1 MNLGSYLCEKNVLEE
16 KSTKKQTTLKI
27 QQFLADVE
35 SGVPAKVK
43 TALDALQVSG
53 KDTVVEPLIR
63 AIKLQTDE
71 ESIAE
76 IIEFLSSL
84 KSTSASKEVMACLRN
99 PEFSDMKVQ
108 ILSTIWN
115 SPLDYSEY
123 LAEFVSLAVTG
134 DFLLILECLTILENL
149 NGPFE
154 EADILESQL
163 LLKTYYEGE
172 SRDAQKDPLMDE
184 IAMLIKDIDRRND
197 LELD

>member
-1 MNLGSYLCEKNVLEE
+1 MEE
-16 KSTKKQTTLKI
+16 KTTQKKTTLKI
-27 QQFLADVE
+27 AKLLSDVQ

-53 KDTVVEPLIR
+53 NDSVIEPLIQ
-63 AIKLQTDE
+63 AIKLQTEE

-76 IIEFLSSL
+76 IIEFLCSL
-84 KSTSASKEVMACLRN
+84 KSTSASKEVMACLNN
-99 PEFSDMKVQ
+99 PELADMKIQ

-123 LAEFVSLAVTG
+123 VAEFVSMAVEG
-134 DFLLILECLTILENL
+134 DFLVVFECLTILENL

-163 LLKTYYEGE
+163 LLKAYYDGAK
-172 SRDAQKDPLMDE
+172 RDNQKDPMMDE
-184 IAMLIKDIDRRND
+184 IALLVKDFDRRQD

>member
-1 MNLGSYLCEKNVLEE
+1 MKKIILEE
-16 KSTKKQTTLKI
+16 KATNKQVSLKI
-27 QQFLADVE
+27 AKLLADVQ
-35 SGVPAKVK
+35 SGVPAKV
-43 TALDALQVSG
+43 TSALDALQVSG
-53 KDTVVEPLIR
+53 KDSIVEPLIR

-71 ESIAE
+71 KSIAE

-99 PEFSDMKVQ
+99 PELADLKTQ

-123 LAEFVSLAVTG
+123 LAEFVSLAVKG
-134 DFLLILECLTILENL
+134 DFLMILECLTILENL

-154 EADILESQL
+154 ESDILESQL
-163 LLKTYYEGE
+163 LLKAYYEGNA
-172 SRDAQKDPLMDE
+172 RDAQKDPLMDE
-184 IAMLIKDIDRRND
+184 IALLVKDFDRRQD

>member
-1 MNLGSYLCEKNVLEE
+1 MEE
-16 KSTKKQTTLKI
+16 KTTNKQLTLKI
-27 QQFLADVE
+27 AKLLKDVE
-35 SGVPAKVK
+35 SGVPEKVK

-53 KDTVVEPLIR
+53 KDLIVEPLIR

-76 IIEFLSSL
+76 IVEFLCSL
-84 KSTSASKEVMACLRN
+84 KSTSASKEVMSCLKN
-99 PEFSDMKVQ
+99 PELADLRIQ

-123 LAEFVSLAVTG
+123 LAEFVTLAVKG
-134 DFLLILECLTILENL
+134 DFLVTLECLTILENL

-163 LLKTYYEGE
+163 LLKSYYEG
-172 SRDAQKDPLMDE
+172 SREEQKDPLMDE
-184 IAMLIKDIDRRND
+184 IALLVKDFDRRQD

>member
-1 MNLGSYLCEKNVLEE
+1 MEE
-16 KSTKKQTTLKI
+16 KATNKQVTLKI
-27 QQFLADVE
+27 AKLLADVQ
-35 SGVPAKVK
+35 SGVPAKV
-43 TALDALQVSG
+43 TAALDALQVSG
-53 KDTVVEPLIR
+53 KDSIVEPLIR

-71 ESIAE
+71 ENIAE

-84 KSTSASKEVMACLRN
+84 KSTSASKEVMACLKN
-99 PEFSDMKVQ
+99 PELADLKIQ

-123 LAEFVSLAVTG
+123 LAEFVHLAVRG
-134 DFLLILECLTILENL
+134 DFSTILECLTILENL

-163 LLKTYYEGE
+163 LLKAYYEGNA
-172 SRDAQKDPLMDE
+172 RDAQKDPLMDE
-184 IAMLIKDIDRRND
+184 IALLVKDFDRRQD

>member
-1 MNLGSYLCEKNVLEE
+1 MEE
-16 KSTKKQTTLKI
+16 KATTKQVSLKI
-27 QQFLADVE
+27 AKLLADVQ
-35 SGVPAKVK
+35 SGVPAKV
-43 TALDALQVSG
+43 TSALDALQVSG
-53 KDTVVEPLIR
+53 KDSIVEPLIR

-71 ESIAE
+71 KSIAE

-99 PEFSDMKVQ
+99 PELADLKTQ

-123 LAEFVSLAVTG
+123 LAEFVSLAVKG
-134 DFLLILECLTILENL
+134 DFLMILECLTILENL

-154 EADILESQL
+154 ESDVLESQL
-163 LLKTYYEGE
+163 LLKSYYEGNA
-172 SRDAQKDPLMDE
+172 RDAQKDPLMDE
-184 IAMLIKDIDRRND
+184 IALLVKDFDRRQD

>member
-1 MNLGSYLCEKNVLEE
+1 LEE
-16 KSTKKQTTLKI
+16 KTTNKQVTLKI
-27 QQFLADVE
+27 AKLLADVQ

-53 KDTVVEPLIR
+53 KDSIIEPLIR
-63 AIKLQTDE
+63 SISLQTDE
-71 ESIAE
+71 ECIQE

-84 KSTSASKEVMACLRN
+84 KSTTASKEVMACLNN
-99 PEFSDMKVQ
+99 PELAEFKIQ

-123 LAEFVSLAVTG
+123 LTEFVNLAVTG
-134 DFLLILECLTILENL
+134 DFLTTLECLTILENL

-163 LLKTYYEGE
+163 LLKAYYEGIA
-172 SRDAQKDPLMDE
+172 RDAQKDPLMDE
-184 IAMLIKDIDRRND
+184 IALLIKDIDRRHD
-197 LELD
+197 LEMD

>member
-1 MNLGSYLCEKNVLEE
+1 MEE
-16 KSTKKQTTLKI
+16 KATNKQVTLKI
-27 QQFLADVE
+27 AKLLADVQ
-35 SGVPAKVK
+35 SGVPAKVR

-53 KDTVVEPLIR
+53 KDTIIEPLIR
-63 AIKLQTDE
+63 SIALQTDE
-71 ESIAE
+71 ESIEE

-99 PEFSDMKVQ
+99 PELSEFKIQV
-108 ILSTIWN
+108 LSTIWN

-123 LAEFVSLAVTG
+123 LAEFVEMAVTG
-134 DFLLILECLTILENL
+134 DFLVLIECLTIIENL

-163 LLKTYYEGE
+163 LLKAYYDGT
-172 SRDAQKDPLMDE
+172 SRNEQKDPLMDE
-184 IAMLIKDIDRRND
+184 IALVIKDIDRRHD

>member
-1 MNLGSYLCEKNVLEE
+1 MKKIILEE
-16 KSTKKQTTLKI
+16 KATNKQVSLKI
-27 QQFLADVE
+27 AKLLADVQ
-35 SGVPAKVK
+35 SGVPAKV
-43 TALDALQVSG
+43 TSALDALQVSG
-53 KDTVVEPLIR
+53 KDSIVEPLIR

-71 ESIAE
+71 KSIAE

-99 PEFSDMKVQ
+99 PELADLKTQ

-123 LAEFVSLAVTG
+123 LAEFVSLAVKG
-134 DFLLILECLTILENL
+134 DFLMILECLTILENL

-154 EADILESQL
+154 ESDVLESQL
-163 LLKTYYEGE
+163 LLKSYYEGNA
-172 SRDAQKDPLMDE
+172 RDAQKDPLMDE
-184 IAMLIKDIDRRND
+184 IALLVKDFDRRQD

>member
-1 MNLGSYLCEKNVLEE
+1 MEE
-16 KSTKKQTTLKI
+16 KTTNKQVTLKI
-27 QQFLADVE
+27 AKLLADVQT
-35 SGVPAKVK
+35 GVPAKVK

-53 KDTVVEPLIR
+53 KDAIIEPLIR
-63 AIKLQTDE
+63 SIALQTDE
-71 ESIAE
+71 ECIGE

-84 KSTSASKEVMACLRN
+84 KSTSASKEVMACLKN
-99 PEFSDMKVQ
+99 PELAEFKIQ

-123 LAEFVSLAVTG
+123 LTEFISLAITG
-134 DFLLILECLTILENL
+134 DFLITLECLTILENL

-163 LLKTYYEGE
+163 LLKAYYEGTE
-172 SRDAQKDPLMDE
+172 RDSQKAPLMDE
-184 IAMLIKDIDRRND
+184 IALLIKDIDRRHD

>member
-1 MNLGSYLCEKNVLEE
+1 MKKIILEE
-16 KSTKKQTTLKI
+16 KATNKQVSLKI
-27 QQFLADVE
+27 AKLLADVQ
-35 SGVPAKVK
+35 SGVPAKV
-43 TALDALQVSG
+43 TSALDALQVSG
-53 KDTVVEPLIR
+53 KDSIVEPLIR

-71 ESIAE
+71 KSIAE

-99 PEFSDMKVQ
+99 PELADLKTQ

-123 LAEFVSLAVTG
+123 LAEFVSLAVKG
-134 DFLLILECLTILENL
+134 DFLMILECLTILENL

-154 EADILESQL
+154 EADVLESQL
-163 LLKTYYEGE
+163 MLKSYYEGNA
-172 SRDAQKDPLMDE
+172 RDAQKDPLMDE
-184 IAMLIKDIDRRND
+184 IALLVKDFDRRQD

>member
-1 MNLGSYLCEKNVLEE
+1 
-16 KSTKKQTTLKI
+16 
-27 QQFLADVE
+27 
-35 SGVPAKVK
+35 
-43 TALDALQVSG
+43 
-53 KDTVVEPLIR
+53 
-63 AIKLQTDE
+63 
-71 ESIAE
+71 
-76 IIEFLSSL
+76 
-84 KSTSASKEVMACLRN
+84 MACLRN
-99 PEFSDMKVQ
+99 PELADMKVQ

>member
-1 MNLGSYLCEKNVLEE
+1 MEE
-16 KSTKKQTTLKI
+16 KTTQKKTTLKI
-27 QQFLADVE
+27 AKLLSDVQ

-53 KDTVVEPLIR
+53 NDSVIEPLIQ
-63 AIKLQTDE
+63 AIKLQTEE

-76 IIEFLSSL
+76 IIEFLCSL
-84 KSTSASKEVMACLRN
+84 KSTSASKEVMACLKN
-99 PEFSDMKVQ
+99 PELADMKIQ

-123 LAEFVSLAVTG
+123 VAEFVAMAVEG
-134 DFLLILECLTILENL
+134 DFLVVFECLTILENL

-163 LLKTYYEGE
+163 LLKAYYDGAK
-172 SRDAQKDPLMDE
+172 RDDQKDPMMDE
-184 IAMLIKDIDRRND
+184 IALLVKDFDRRQD